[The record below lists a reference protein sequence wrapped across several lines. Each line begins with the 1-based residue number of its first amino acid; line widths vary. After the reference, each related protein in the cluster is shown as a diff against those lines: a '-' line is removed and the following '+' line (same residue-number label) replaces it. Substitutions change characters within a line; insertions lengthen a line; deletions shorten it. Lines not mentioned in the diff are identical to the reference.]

1 MKILIGF
8 DILLS
13 YLLNINYTDGIN
25 LLFTWIN
32 RIGAKKNTD
41 IGSLSILTHFVSK
54 ADLSRIHGFDI
65 IKEIGI
71 MRPEIKFLN
80 NIISG
85 YGQKSKEDFRALL
98 MQLNILL
105 DNNIDYFITENLKI
119 HEFAK
124 ILNLESKVYTIEEF
138 IERCTIDYRH
148 LDESKGIEIQEV
160 KFGTLSLKDS
170 FFKTFIN
177 EYKPY
182 YYEWFNKK
190 KGDNVYVCK
199 DKSGQI
205 RALLKLK
212 IEECNEN
219 YDNINPK
226 FAPARRLKICSFK
239 VDYTGQKL
247 VQRFIR
253 IIFDYSIIQK
263 VDEIYVTIY
272 NNSSQRC
279 RLINIIESWGFY
291 LHGTKNGKEQ
301 VYVRKLNKELKGI
314 PTYDYPFQSL
324 ASPTYIIPIE
334 ETYSHALLPSFD
346 VCRYPLDV
354 EPYKSAIKKVITLP
368 FRYEISYKNA
378 NLLFYQISMDKEN
391 CGIIA
396 SGIFENCNNNFQTK
410 NSFVFNCKKRS
421 IFPESILSD
430 LWYRS
435 EEHTVIN
442 FLYNYSFGK
451 NIIRN
456 QILDNAE
463 IDIQHLLEGE
473 PVMINSNQFK
483 QIITDTVYEQ
493 NFIINK
499 AQVC

>member
-13 YLLNINYTDGIN
+13 YLLNINYSDGTN
-25 LLFTWIN
+25 LLFSWIN
-32 RIGAKKNTD
+32 RIGAKKYTD
-41 IGSLSILTHFVSK
+41 AGSLMILTHFVSIDK
-54 ADLSRIHGFDI
+54 FSRLQGFDI
-65 IKEIGI
+65 IKENDV
-71 MRPEIKFLN
+71 MHPEIRFLN
-80 NIISG
+80 SNISRFEINSR
-85 YGQKSKEDFRALL
+85 KDFRALL
-98 MQLNILL
+98 MQINLL
-105 DNNIDYFITENLKI
+105 FTNKIDFLITENIKI
-119 HEFAK
+119 HEFAST
-124 ILNLESKVYTIEEF
+124 LNIEYKVYTIEEF

-148 LDESKGIEIQEV
+148 LDESKGIKIQEV

-170 FFKTFIN
+170 FFKTFID

-190 KGDNVYVCK
+190 KDDNVYVCK
-199 DKSGQI
+199 DELGKI

-212 IEECNEN
+212 VEETNEN
-219 YDNINPK
+219 YDNINPQ

-247 VQRFIR
+247 VQRFVR
-253 IIFDYSIIQK
+253 IIFDYSILQK
-263 VDEIYVTIY
+263 VDEIYVTIF

-301 VYVRKLNKELKGI
+301 VYVRKLNKKLKGI
-314 PTYDYPFQSL
+314 PTFDYPFQSL
-324 ASPTYIIPIE
+324 SLPTYIIPIE
-334 ETYSHALLPSFD
+334 ESYSQALLPPFD
-346 VCRYPLDV
+346 ICRYPLDV

-368 FRYEISYKNA
+368 FKYEINNKNA
-378 NLLFYQISMDKEN
+378 NLLFYKVSKNKDN

-396 SGIFENCNNNFQTK
+396 SGIFENCKNNFQTK

-421 IFPESILSD
+421 IFSERILSN
-430 LWYRS
+430 LWYLS
-435 EEHTVIN
+435 DKHTIIN

-456 QILDNAE
+456 NILDNAE
-463 IDIQHLLEGE
+463 IDIQCLLKGE
-473 PVMINSNQFK
+473 PIMINSNQFK
-483 QIITDTVYEQ
+483 QIITNTAYEQ

-499 AQVC
+499 A

>member
-1 MKILIGF
+1 MKVLIGF

-13 YLLNINYTDGIN
+13 YLLNVNYSDGTN
-25 LLFTWIN
+25 LLFSWIN
-32 RIGAKKNTD
+32 RIGARKFTD
-41 IGSLSILTHFVSK
+41 AGSLMILTHFVPIN
-54 ADLSRIHGFDI
+54 DFTRLQGFDI
-65 IKEIGI
+65 IKKNDI
-71 MRPEIKFLN
+71 MHPEIRFLN
-80 NIISG
+80 NSISRFEIN
-85 YGQKSKEDFRALL
+85 SKEDFRALL
-98 MQLNILL
+98 MQLNLL
-105 DNNIDYFITENLKI
+105 FTDKVDLLVTENVKI
-119 HEFAK
+119 HEFANT
-124 ILNLESKVYTIEEF
+124 LNIGYKVYTIEEF
-138 IERCTIDYRH
+138 IERCTIDYRN

-160 KFGTLSLKDS
+160 KFGTLSLKDP
-170 FFKTFIN
+170 FFKTFID

-190 KGDNVYVCK
+190 KDDNVYVCK
-199 DKSGQI
+199 DKLGTI

-212 IEECNEN
+212 IEESDEN

-226 FAPARRLKICSFK
+226 FTPARRLKICSFK

-253 IIFDYSIIQK
+253 IIFDYSILQK
-263 VDEIYVTIY
+263 VDEIYVTIF

-279 RLINIIESWGFY
+279 RLINIIVSWGFY
-291 LHGTKNGKEQ
+291 LYGTKNGKEQ

-324 ASPTYIIPIE
+324 DLPTYIIPIE
-334 ETYSHALLPSFD
+334 EAYSQALLPSFD
-346 VCRYPLDV
+346 VCKYPLDV
-354 EPYKSAIKKVITLP
+354 EPYKSAIKKVIILP
-368 FRYEISYKNA
+368 FRYEISHKNA
-378 NLLFYQISMDKEN
+378 NLLFYKISLNKEN

-396 SGIFENCNNNFQTK
+396 SGIFENCNNNFETK

-421 IFPESILSD
+421 IFPESILGD
-430 LWYRS
+430 LWYLS
-435 EEHTVIN
+435 NKHTVIN
-442 FLYNYSFGK
+442 FLYNYSFGE
-451 NIIRN
+451 NVITN

-463 IDIQHLLEGE
+463 IDIQRLLKGE

-499 AQVC
+499 A

>member
-13 YLLNINYTDGIN
+13 YLLNINYADGTN
-25 LLFTWIN
+25 LLFSWIN
-32 RIGAKKNTD
+32 RIGAKKFTD
-41 IGSLSILTHFVSK
+41 AGSLMILTHFVSI
-54 ADLSRIHGFDI
+54 DDFSRLQGFDI
-65 IKEIGI
+65 IKKNDI
-71 MRPEIKFLN
+71 MHPEIKFLN
-80 NIISG
+80 NNISRFDIN
-85 YGQKSKEDFRALL
+85 SKEDFRALL
-98 MQLNILL
+98 MQLNLL
-105 DNNIDYFITENLKI
+105 FTNKVDLLITENVKI
-119 HEFAK
+119 HEFAST
-124 ILNLESKVYTIEEF
+124 LNIEYKVYTIEEF

-160 KFGTLSLKDS
+160 KFGTLSLNDP
-170 FFKTFIN
+170 FFKTFID

-190 KGDNVYVCK
+190 KDDNVYVCK
-199 DKSGQI
+199 DKLGKI

-212 IEECNEN
+212 IEESNEN
-219 YDNINPK
+219 YDNINPR
-226 FAPARRLKICSFK
+226 FTPARRLKICSFK
-239 VDYTGQKL
+239 VDYTGQKI

-253 IIFDYSIIQK
+253 IIFDYSLLQK
-263 VDEIYVTIY
+263 VDEIYVTIF

-291 LHGTKNGKEQ
+291 LHGTKNGKER
-301 VYVRKLNKELKGI
+301 VYVRKLNNELKGI

-324 ASPTYIIPIE
+324 YSPTYIIPIE
-334 ETYSHALLPSFD
+334 ESYSQVLLPSFEI
-346 VCRYPLDV
+346 CRYPLDV

-368 FRYEISYKNA
+368 FKYEINNKNA
-378 NLLFYQISMDKEN
+378 NLLFYKVSKDKEN

-396 SGIFENCNNNFQTK
+396 SGIFENCNNNFETK

-430 LWYRS
+430 LWYLS
-435 EEHTVIN
+435 DKHTIIN

-456 QILDNAE
+456 NILDNAE
-463 IDIQHLLEGE
+463 IDIQHLLKGE
-473 PVMINSNQFK
+473 PIMINSSQFK
-483 QIITDTVYEQ
+483 QIITDTIYEQ
-493 NFIINK
+493 NFIIYK
-499 AQVC
+499 A